1 MSYHVLRYIVLLFH
15 SIYVSG
21 AAQTMEGRVK
31 ALRRVRIFNMPLGVG
46 SMLEG
51 FKAND
56 VKYESTQKHFWN
68 WECSSPDWKVNL
80 IQSRPMSLMFPDVP
94 AFSSSF
100 ERFKI
105 QGWWWWFGP
114 SINVHRSLALFFWTW
129 LIQVP
134 GAAGCR
140 RVPPGVAP
148 SFAFAPGASGF
159 LSPAQCAWLES
170 NPAPENPVGG
180 CCGFVICFVDTWRI
194 ILL

>member
-80 IQSRPMSLMFPDVP
+80 IQSRPMSLMLPDVP

-134 GAAGCR
+134 GAAGCHRVSRLHSLLLQEPAVSCRLPSAHGWSRTLR
-140 RVPPGVAP
+140 RRTQ
-148 SFAFAPGASGF
+148 
-159 LSPAQCAWLES
+159 L
-170 NPAPENPVGG
+170 
-180 CCGFVICFVDTWRI
+180 VDVVVLWYALL
-194 ILL
+194 ILDALYYCKLQ